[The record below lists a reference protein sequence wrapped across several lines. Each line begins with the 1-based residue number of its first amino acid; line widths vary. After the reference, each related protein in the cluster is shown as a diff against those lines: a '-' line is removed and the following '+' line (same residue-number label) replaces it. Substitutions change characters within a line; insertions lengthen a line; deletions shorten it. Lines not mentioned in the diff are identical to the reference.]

1 MAILVATLVV
11 TLVAILVATRVAVTL
26 VATLQGEVP
35 QLLLSS
41 QAPGLIM
48 EEEDLMEAPMEG
60 PMEAHM
66 EGAPMVHTL
75 LGLLVLCVGE
85 LGRVRIIG
93 WLKYSPQILKQSLN
107 IEQLIRKAFDASI
120 EQSVIYSSTN
130 IYFGLFGETMCNMKT
145 NKKLSQPLCCVIV
158 SSVFKLLSLVVKEM
172 TSNITN

>member
-1 MAILVATLVV
+1 MAVVRDVADLVATLVAI
-11 TLVAILVATRVAVTL
+11 LMAILVATRVAVTL

-48 EEEDLMEAPMEG
+48 EEGD

-85 LGRVRIIG
+85 VGRVRIIG
-93 WLKYSPQILKQSLN
+93 WLKYSPQLLKQSLN

-120 EQSVIYSSTN
+120 EQ
-130 IYFGLFGETMCNMKT
+130 
-145 NKKLSQPLCCVIV
+145 Q
-158 SSVFKLLSLVVKEM
+158 
-172 TSNITN
+172 